1 MFAQKDIVDVA
12 VSNYLKT
19 IQEFLQNDVK
29 TIKLLSNTLRRG
41 GYTSTAL
48 YAELISSTLDEMQT
62 HLVKT
67 YAQEC
72 IAKAL

>member
-1 MFAQKDIVDVA
+1 MFVQKNIVDVA
-12 VSNYLKT
+12 ISNYLKT
-19 IQEFLQNDVK
+19 VQEFLQNDVK
-29 TIKLLSNTLRRG
+29 TIKLLSNTLRCG
-41 GYTSTAL
+41 GYTSSAL
-48 YAELISSTLDEMQT
+48 YTELIASTLDEMQT

>member
-1 MFAQKDIVDVA
+1 MFAQKDVVDVA
-12 VSNYLKT
+12 IGNYLKT
-19 IQEFLQNDVK
+19 IQEFLQNDAK
-29 TIKLLSNTLRRG
+29 TIKLLSNTLRCG
-41 GYTSTAL
+41 GFTSTAL
-48 YAELISSTLDEMQT
+48 YAEFIASTLDEMQT